1 MEITTRMTNR
11 KKFINAGLILLVSL
25 YCVPSSMAQKS
36 SQSDDELKAL
46 RAEIETIKAGQTAI
60 QKQLQEITNLLKT
73 RPVAGQATAP
83 RDIVLDIAGAP
94 FKGEKNAK
102 VVLVEFSD
110 FQCPFCGRFV
120 RDTIPQ
126 VETDYVKTGKIKYV
140 FGDLP
145 LETIHK
151 YAFKAA
157 EAASCSGEQ
166 GKFWEMHDRLF
177 ANQTALKPEDL
188 PQYAEAV
195 GLDMT
200 KFQQCLDTEKQ
211 ASSIRKS
218 MAQAGNAGVTSTP
231 TIMVGLVAPNSSKV
245 KVLRVLKG
253 AQPFAAVKDAIDNAL
268 AAPGL

>member
-1 MEITTRMTNR
+1 MTKR
-11 KKFINAGLILLVSL
+11 KKFIGVILGLILPTIF
-25 YCVPSSMAQKS
+25 CVPSTLAQQKPT
-36 SQSDDELKAL
+36 QSDEEIKAL
-46 RAEIETIKAGQTAI
+46 RADIEAIKAGQSAI
-60 QKQLQEITNLLKT
+60 QKQLQEISNLLKT
-73 RPVAGQATAP
+73 RPVTAQPAAP

-94 FKGEKNAK
+94 FRGQKNAK

-126 VETDYVKTGKIKYV
+126 VETDYVETGKVKYV
-140 FGDLP
+140 FGDFP
-145 LETIHK
+145 LETIHQ

-157 EAASCSGEQ
+157 ETASCAGEQ

-188 PQYAEAV
+188 PQHAAAI
-195 GLDMT
+195 GLDKT
-200 KFQQCLDTEKQ
+200 KFQQCLDTGQQ
-211 ASSIRKS
+211 ASAIRKI
-218 MAQAGNAGVTSTP
+218 MAQAGNAGVTGTP

-253 AQPFAAVKDAIDNAL
+253 SQPFAAVKDAIDTAL
-268 AAPGL
+268 ATPGL